1 MNHIKLI
8 FIILLFSIKSFGQT
22 EFMPIGSTTYTAYIA
37 YGDEGS
43 AVFNPLKDTLCNG
56 EPCRKVKN
64 TRKNKKTNAIFTEY
78 VYFQQKSDSIFEY
91 NEYNKKWFFLFKN
104 HYNVGDS
111 FDIKEVIANS
121 AFTNTNVYVDSVVVA
136 NGIKRYACRIKCL
149 PYSNISPLIFTHFN
163 LYDKFIPD
171 QNWHLYSI
179 CTRAYNDGYYYYPLC
194 YTENAIDYHTPLY
207 TGPNCDSITR
217 TLNPIQLPE
226 NLDFTLSPNP
236 ANSFLSIKSGQKQS
250 IRLNILNIQGQLI
263 LEKTIVAPD
272 ELNISEFPNGI
283 YLVKAE
289 SEKGISKTQK
299 LIVHH

>member
-1 MNHIKLI
+1 MNHIKIL
-8 FIILLFSIKSFGQT
+8 FIVLLFSMKSFGQT
-22 EFMPIGSTTYTAYIA
+22 EFMPIGSTTFAAYTVYR
-37 YGDEGS
+37 GEGS
-43 AVFNPLKDTLCNG
+43 AVFTPLKDTLCNG
-56 EPCRKVKN
+56 EPCRKIKN
-64 TRKNKKTNAIFTEY
+64 TRKNKTTNAVYSEY
-78 VYFQQKSDSIFEY
+78 VYFQQKGDSIFEY
-91 NEYNKKWFFLFKN
+91 NEYNKKWGFLFKN
-104 HYNVGDS
+104 RYNVGDS

-121 AFTNTNVYVDSVVVA
+121 TFTHTNVYVDSVVVA

-149 PYSNISPLIFTHFN
+149 PYSNISPLIFTRFN

-171 QNWHLYSI
+171 QDWHLYNI

-217 TLNPIQLPE
+217 SLNTIQLPE

-236 ANSFLSIKSGQKQS
+236 ANTFLSIKSSQKQS
-250 IRLNILNIQGQLI
+250 VRLNIMNISGQLV
-263 LEKTIVAPD
+263 LEKMIVAPVD
-272 ELNISEFPNGI
+272 LNISQLPNGI